1 MAESHKA
8 ITAAIIA
15 NLAIAATKFTA
26 AAITGSSAMISEG
39 IHSLVDTGNG
49 GLLFLGIYKSR
60 KPPDEEHPFGHG
72 KELYFWSLIVAIV
85 IFAVGGGISAYE
97 GLLHI
102 LHPVPQENV
111 YWNYLTLALALI
123 FESISFFVAAKN
135 FIPLKKNNGWWRAIH
150 RSKDP
155 ASFTV
160 LFEDSAAIFGLLIA
174 LAGVVLADR
183 YDNPIFDGGASIVI
197 GMLLAVVAVLLGYET
212 KGLLIGE
219 GADRETLDDIRRLV
233 RSDPVVLDV
242 KRILTMYFGPD
253 TVLLAM
259 DLRFHKN
266 LSGREMEESVKRLE
280 TEIHQHHPKVQ
291 HIFIES
297 DSFSAPDP
305 DKPKQATIC

>member
-1 MAESHKA
+1 VY
-8 ITAAIIA
+8 AAIIA

-49 GLLFLGIYKSR
+49 GLLLLGISKSK
-60 KPPDEEHPFGHG
+60 KPADEEHPFGYG

-102 LHPVPQENV
+102 VHPTPQENIH
-111 YWNYLTLALALI
+111 WNYLVLASALI
-123 FESISFFVAAKN
+123 FESISL
-135 FIPLKKNNGWWRAIH
+135 FIAVKGFTTIKGDNSWWNSIH

-155 ASFTV
+155 TTFTV
-160 LFEDSAAIFGLLIA
+160 LFEDSAAILGLLIA
-174 LAGVVLADR
+174 FIGVFLSNR
-183 YDNPIFDGGASIVI
+183 YNYAIFDGLASVII

-233 RSDPVVLDV
+233 QADPAVEAV
-242 KRILTMYFGPD
+242 KRMLTMYFGPD

-259 DLRFHKN
+259 DLRFRKN
-266 LSGREMEESVKRLE
+266 LSGREMEESVKRMESNIRLRHDK
-280 TEIHQHHPKVQ
+280 IK
-291 HIFIES
+291 HIFSES
-297 DSFSAPDP
+297 DSLTP
-305 DKPKQATIC
+305 QAEPPLS

>member
-1 MAESHKA
+1 VAESHRA
-8 ITAAIIA
+8 VYAAIIA

-49 GLLFLGIYKSR
+49 GLLLLGIAKSK
-60 KPPDEEHPFGHG
+60 KPADEEHPFGYG

-102 LHPVPQENV
+102 LHPAPQENIH
-111 YWNYLTLALALI
+111 WNYLVLASALI
-123 FESISFFVAAKN
+123 FESISL
-135 FIPLKKNNGWWRAIH
+135 FIAVKGFTTVKGDNSWWNSIH

-155 ASFTV
+155 TTFTV
-160 LFEDSAAIFGLLIA
+160 LFEDSAAILGLLIA
-174 LAGVVLADR
+174 FIGVFLSNR
-183 YDNPIFDGGASIVI
+183 YNYPIFDGLASVII
-197 GMLLAVVAVLLGYET
+197 GMLLAVVAALLGYET

-233 RSDPVVLDV
+233 QADPAVEAV

-259 DLRFHKN
+259 DLRFRKN
-266 LSGREMEESVKRLE
+266 LSGREIEESVKRMESKIRLRQDK
-280 TEIHQHHPKVQ
+280 IK

-297 DSFSAPDP
+297 DSLTPQAEAPLS
-305 DKPKQATIC
+305 

>member
-1 MAESHKA
+1 VAESHKA
-8 ITAAIIA
+8 IYAAIVA

-49 GLLFLGIYKSR
+49 GLLLLGIAKSK
-60 KPPDEEHPFGHG
+60 KPADEEHPFGYG

-102 LHPVPQENV
+102 LHPQSQENIH
-111 YWNYLTLALALI
+111 WNYLVLTFALI
-123 FESISFFVAAKN
+123 FESISLFVAVKG
-135 FIPLKKNNGWWRAIH
+135 FIAVKGADSWWKSIH

-155 ASFTV
+155 TMFTV
-160 LFEDSAAIFGLLIA
+160 LFEDSAAILGLLIA
-174 LAGVVLADR
+174 FIGVSLSNR
-183 YDNPIFDGGASIVI
+183 YN
-197 GMLLAVVAVLLGYET
+197 YET

-233 RSDPVVLDV
+233 QADPAVEAV

-259 DLRFHKN
+259 DLRFRKN
-266 LSGREMEESVKRLE
+266 LSGREIEESVKRIESKIRLCHE
-280 TEIHQHHPKVQ
+280 RIK

-297 DSFSAPDP
+297 DSLTPQAEAPLS
-305 DKPKQATIC
+305 